1 MNEKAKAALDKLQA
15 LPGMTAVKEQ
25 VEQIIHAHRIAE
37 ARKQNGLKAVPHSN
51 HMVFTGNPG
60 TGKTTAARLI
70 GEVFT
75 AMGLLKSPKKD
86 GGISP
91 FVEVHQAD
99 IAHPHVGESEQA
111 MMKKFALARGGVLFI
126 DEAYSLIGHSK
137 HNTDSKVVAAIV
149 QQMEDMRDE
158 IIVIAA
164 GYPKDMNQFLDF
176 NPGLRS
182 RFNTTI
188 HFPDYSVQDML
199 HVAAHMC
206 KEREYQMT
214 AEFGQALGMRLA
226 YEMGEKGF
234 GNARTVRNIMEAAIK
249 RQSSRVAKLPQIRRT
264 DLFNL
269 TGPDMPPAQQSTEDP
284 AAELERLK
292 AKRDA
297 LDAQINLTY
306 KKLMF
311 S

>member
-1 MNEKAKAALDKLQA
+1 
-15 LPGMTAVKEQ
+15 
-25 VEQIIHAHRIAE
+25 
-37 ARKQNGLKAVPHSN
+37 
-51 HMVFTGNPG
+51 MVFTGNPG

-75 AMGLLKSPKKD
+75 SMGLLKSPKKD
-86 GGISP
+86 GVSP
-91 FVEVHQAD
+91 FVEIHQAD
-99 IAHPHVGESEQA
+99 IAHPHVGESEKI
-111 MMKKFALARGGVLFI
+111 MLKKFQLARGGVLFI
-126 DEAYSLIGHSK
+126 DEAYSFMGKAS
-137 HNTDSKVVAAIV
+137 HNTDGKLVAIIV

-164 GYPKDMNQFLDF
+164 GYPKDMNKFLDF

-269 TGPDMPPAQQSTEDP
+269 TGPDMPPAPQSTEDS

-297 LDAQINLTY
+297 LDAQIKSTY
-306 KKLMF
+306 RKLLF